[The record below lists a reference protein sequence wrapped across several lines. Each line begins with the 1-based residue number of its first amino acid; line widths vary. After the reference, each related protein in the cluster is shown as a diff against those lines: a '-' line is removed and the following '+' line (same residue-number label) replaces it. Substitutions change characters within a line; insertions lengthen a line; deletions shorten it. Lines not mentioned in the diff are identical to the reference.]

1 MGKIR
6 IVVDSAA
13 DFAAP
18 SILNRYN
25 IIVVPQRI
33 DFGMESYLE
42 RVEMDAEAFSRYI
55 SRDEHARPK
64 IISPTVEQYTNLY
77 TRLAMETDKVISLH
91 HSRGMG
97 NSWENAKIGA
107 QAVMGRCDVAVID
120 SKTTSAGLG
129 LLAELAAQAIEKGD
143 SYDDVVK
150 MVRGAVSRI
159 YSVFYV
165 DTLKTI
171 QHHELLGEA
180 QSIIGTMLGIKP
192 FLTIEDGAL
201 LTMEKVRSRAQ
212 AIDKLVE
219 YVGEFTSIEK
229 LVIVQNS
236 PFTTEA
242 VRILQDRLAAQLS
255 RRNFPTVLYGPT
267 LASYLGPDGTGLFVL
282 ESEEVEEED
291 EEGDDF

>member
-13 DFAAP
+13 DFPSP

-25 IIVVPQRI
+25 IVVVPQRI
-33 DFGMESYLE
+33 DFGNGESYLE
-42 RVEMDAEAFSRYI
+42 RTEMDAEAFSRHL
-55 SRDEHARPK
+55 SRDEFANPK
-64 IISPTVEQYTNLY
+64 ILSPTVEQYSDVY
-77 TRLAMETDKVISLH
+77 TRLLQETDKVISLH
-91 HSRGMG
+91 HSRAMG
-97 NSWENAKIGA
+97 SSWENAKIGA
-107 QAVMGRCDVAVID
+107 QSVMGRCEVAVID

-129 LLAELAAQAIEKGD
+129 MLVELAAQAVEQGN
-143 SYDDVVK
+143 SYDDIVK

-171 QHHELLGEA
+171 QKHSLIGEA
-180 QSIIGTMLGIKP
+180 QAIIGTMLGIKP
-192 FLTIEDGAL
+192 FLTIEDGVL

-219 YVGEFTSIEK
+219 YVGEFITIEK

-236 PFTTEA
+236 PFTTES
-242 VRILQDRLAAQLS
+242 VRILQDRLAAQLG
-255 RRNFPTVLYGPT
+255 RRNFPALLYGPT
-267 LASYLGPDGTGLFVL
+267 LAASLGTDATGIFIL
-282 ESEEVEEED
+282 ESEEQD
-291 EEGDDF
+291 EEPDDEF